1 MVAGRDAAW
10 VADITRN
17 DPGSTLIFDGMA
29 VVWASVIAVLGTL
42 GGATASYL
50 FQGKTSERNE
60 SKARDERLRQERLTA
75 YSSFAGAVMDLR
87 GIQYHRGYSRMTVED
102 QHLDRSSIR
111 AESSQLRSVAWT
123 AFYRFKLTSPD
134 QQLTNLATRA
144 VKEAVDVADASD
156 KVDLKKRSERARA
169 RIDEFIGAAATY
181 LEAGSASPV
190 LSQTTGLIAPFLDD
204 D

>member
-1 MVAGRDAAW
+1 MESP
-10 VADITRN
+10 ITRN

-29 VVWASVIAVLGTL
+29 VVWASLIAVLGTL

-50 FQGKTSERNE
+50 FQGKISERNE
-60 SKARDERLRQERLTA
+60 SKARDERLRQERLAA
-75 YSSFAGAVMDLR
+75 YSSFAAAVMDLR
-87 GIQYHRGYSRMTVED
+87 SIQYDRGSSRMTVED
-102 QHLDRSSIR
+102 HHLDRSSIR
-111 AESSQLRSVAWT
+111 AESSRLRSVAWT

-144 VKEAVDVADASD
+144 VEEASDVADASD

-169 RIDEFIGAAATY
+169 RIDEFISAAATY

-190 LSQTTGLIAPFLDD
+190 LGQATGLIAPILDD